1 MSRVVAIL
9 VIVLGLVLGTTV
21 PASAATR
28 SFPTGSLIIP
38 MDEAYQDQGMLQ
50 AYGLLF
56 QLLRQGVPVEWVI
69 DPAKTWHA
77 APCDT
82 PGDLCA
88 WDCAVEG
95 SGVKCPYPTSSPDF
109 FAQAVVRWDN
119 AGGAGATIANHGYR
133 GGPFVID
140 ASHHDEALAIID
152 AWNDKTKWTANP
164 WAQRAVFQVV
174 AVHEATAAFSANVS
188 RPLVAAPTIA
198 VFSDGNEDIATS
210 YLRAAGV
217 KQSSGAEFPAGK
229 CGAAGTCG
237 PGTANPDMLTVPSVA
252 GDMGTCGAPSTDH
265 KNGALFNADGLP
277 AYCQIMSMH
286 WNVTDRETVECGG
299 NACPATQGQC
309 PAATPITYH
318 GHEVVAEVR
327 SFLAYPVHFFAECQA
342 VNAYENTTPDPAWPY
357 LDDAGRDGHF
367 LTTEGTPPACP
378 CTEAGFTCVTG
389 GCNGADCCLPQDIK
403 ERGAGFLI
411 AAKPTAYKVFRPEV
425 PYNQFDGPYAPIGG
439 SEPAYNLS
447 TYLGTTYKNNQ
458 QVTLLSGPNGPGVE
472 DIWMTGYLDGT
483 CDITV
488 PPIPF
493 APGLRAAGDA
503 CGGKISY
510 LGGHAF
516 ATAVPM
522 SGSANTQGARL
533 FLNALFEADCVTT
546 VGQPGLGLALDGPL
560 VLPAKTLPATGAY
573 SARYDNAGAGAA
585 LAAEL
590 RERVA
595 SGVTIASATDGTIAG
610 DTATWALGSVSGVP
624 LHAGDPPTGG
634 NRASTLSFAAYGDYA
649 VTLELSYR
657 VGASTLA
664 VVPVTVTVSVK
675 SDRDGDGIPDDTDPF
690 PDDPGRCGDKD
701 ADTCDDCTNGTADP
715 TNDGPDADH
724 DGICDAGEAGG
735 GGANGGADGGCCS
748 ADGRSGGPLALGLIV
763 FVAGWRRRTT
773 RGRRART

>member
-1 MSRVVAIL
+1 MARIVAIAAITIGISIS
-9 VIVLGLVLGTTV
+9 VAA
-21 PASAATR
+21 PAAAATQ
-28 SFPTGSLIIP
+28 SFPAGSLIIP
-38 MDEAYQDQGMLQ
+38 MDESYQDTGTLQ

-56 QLLRQGVPVEWVI
+56 QLLRQGVPVDWVI

-82 PGDLCA
+82 AGNLCA
-88 WDCAVEG
+88 WDCAIEG

-109 FAQAVVRWDN
+109 FVGAVVRWDS
-119 AGGAGATIANHGYR
+119 AGGAPGATIANHGYR

-140 ASHHDEALAIID
+140 AAHHDAAMAIVD
-152 AWNDKTKWTANP
+152 AWNDPSQWTAHP
-164 WAQRAVFQVV
+164 WAKRTVFHVV
-174 AVHEATAAFSANVS
+174 SVHEASAGFTANVS

-217 KQSSGAEFPAGK
+217 PQSSGAEFPAGK
-229 CGAAGTCG
+229 CGATGTCG

-252 GDMGTCGAPSTDH
+252 GDMGTCGNPSTDH
-265 KNGALFNADGLP
+265 HNGALFNADGLP

-299 NACPATQGQC
+299 NACPSTQAAC

-327 SFLAYPVHFFAECQA
+327 SFLTYPVHFFAECQA
-342 VNAYENTTPDPAWPY
+342 VNAYENTTPEPAWPF

-411 AAKPTAYKVFRPEV
+411 ATKPTTYKVFHPEV
-425 PYNQFDGPYAPIGG
+425 PYNQFDGPYLPIGG

-447 TYLGTTYKNNQ
+447 AYLGTTYKNNQ
-458 QVTLLSGPNGPGVE
+458 QVTLLSGPNGPGDQ

-493 APGLRAAGDA
+493 RAAPTSS
-503 CGGKISY
+503 CSGKISY

-516 ATAVPM
+516 STSVPM
-522 SGSANTQGARL
+522 SANATTQGARL

-546 VGQPGLGLALDGPL
+546 VGQPALAINLDGPL
-560 VLPAKTLPATGAY
+560 VIGAQTLPVDATY
-573 SARYDNAGAGAA
+573 TARYDNGGAGAA
-585 LAAEL
+585 LVAAL
-590 RERVA
+590 RERVP
-595 SGVTIASATDGTIAG
+595 SGVTITAATDGTIAN
-610 DTATWALGSVSGVP
+610 DTATWAVGSISGLP
-624 LHAGDPPTGG
+624 QHAGDPPTSGS
-634 NRASTLSFAAYGDYA
+634 RTSTLRFAAVGDYA
-649 VTLELSYR
+649 LTLDLSYQ
-657 VGASTLA
+657 VGASTLMVA
-664 VVPVTVTVSVK
+664 PVTITVSVQR
-675 SDRDGDGIPDDTDPF
+675 DRDGDGIPDGMDPF
-690 PDDPGRCGDKD
+690 PDDPNRCGDTD
-701 ADTCDDCTNGTADP
+701 GDTCDDCSSGKSDP
-715 TNDGPDADH
+715 ANDGPDADH
-724 DGICDAGEAGG
+724 DGICDAG
-735 GGANGGADGGCCS
+735 
-748 ADGRSGGPLALGLIV
+748 
-763 FVAGWRRRTT
+763 
-773 RGRRART
+773 